1 MTELTA
7 NLVAR
12 RTKTYASNSRVA
24 IVALGM
30 AIAASVPLLPF
41 PLNAEQNDRARQIGG
56 KFMCMCNC
64 NQVLT
69 QCNHVGCTTSTA
81 MLKEVDQAVA
91 RGDSEESITQAF
103 VQEFGTKVYAEP
115 PHSGFSLVA
124 WSMPAVYL
132 GIGLVLV
139 IFVISRW
146 RKRPTPVASSSSGIR
161 SGISRE
167 LLEKARAQASRET
180 QD

>member
-1 MTELTA
+1 MIKRRAIFLA
-7 NLVAR
+7 MLLCAVASLPLLV
-12 RTKTYASNSRVA
+12 
-24 IVALGM
+24 
-30 AIAASVPLLPF
+30 VPLPAQQ
-41 PLNAEQNDRARQIGG
+41 PSDRAHQIGG

-81 MLKEVDQAVA
+81 MLKEVDQGVS
-91 RGDSEESITQAF
+91 RGDSEETITQVF

-132 GIGLVLV
+132 AIGFALVL
-139 IFVISRW
+139 FVISRW
-146 RKRPTPVASSSSGIR
+146 RKRPAHAVSAAAPGG
-161 SGISRE
+161 GISAE
-167 LLEKARAQASRET
+167 MLERARVRAARET

>member
-1 MTELTA
+1 MIKGRSLF
-7 NLVAR
+7 L
-12 RTKTYASNSRVA
+12 
-24 IVALGM
+24 ALGLCG
-30 AIAASVPLLPF
+30 AGSVPLLVS
-41 PLNAEQNDRARQIGG
+41 PLPAQQQSDRAHQIAG

-64 NQVLT
+64 NQVLS
-69 QCNHVGCTTSTA
+69 QCNHVGCTNSTA

-91 RGDSEESITQAF
+91 RGDSEDVITQAF

-132 GIGLVLV
+132 AIGLVLV
-139 IFVISRW
+139 LFVISRW
-146 RKRPTPVASSSSGIR
+146 RKRPAHAVSGAPAGG
-161 SGISRE
+161 GISPEMLGR
-167 LLEKARAQASRET
+167 ARLRAARET

>member
-1 MTELTA
+1 MTKRPAILAALLCTA
-7 NLVAR
+7 
-12 RTKTYASNSRVA
+12 A
-24 IVALGM
+24 ICL
-30 AIAASVPLLPF
+30 PLLVL
-41 PLNAEQNDRARQIGG
+41 PLPAQQQIDRAHQIGG
-56 KFMCMCNC
+56 KFMCMCSC

-81 MLKEVDQAVA
+81 MLKEVDQGIA
-91 RGDSEESITQAF
+91 RGDSEEAITQIF

-132 GIGLVLV
+132 AVGLVLV
-139 IFVISRW
+139 LFVISRW
-146 RKRPTPVASSSSGIR
+146 RKRPGTVVAGPANPG
-161 SGISRE
+161 GISSE
-167 LLEKARAQASRET
+167 LLERARARAARET

>member
-1 MTELTA
+1 MTKRPIILATILLSASTA
-7 NLVAR
+7 LPLVV
-12 RTKTYASNSRVA
+12 SP
-24 IVALGM
+24 
-30 AIAASVPLLPF
+30 IAAQQQS
-41 PLNAEQNDRARQIGG
+41 DRARQIGG
-56 KFMCMCNC
+56 KFMCMCTC

-81 MLKEVDQAVA
+81 MLKQVDQGLA
-91 RGDSEESITQAF
+91 RGDSEDAITQAF

-132 GIGLVLV
+132 AIGLALVL
-139 IFVISRW
+139 FVISRW
-146 RKRPTPVASSSSGIR
+146 RKRPVHVAASAAAR
-161 SGISRE
+161 PGISPE
-167 LLEKARAQASRET
+167 LLERARAQAARET

>member
-1 MTELTA
+1 MI
-7 NLVAR
+7 
-12 RTKTYASNSRVA
+12 KGRVIFLA
-24 IVALGM
+24 MLLC
-30 AIAASVPLLPF
+30 AAGLLPLLVS
-41 PLNAEQNDRARQIGG
+41 PLPAQQPSDRAHQIGG

-81 MLKEVDQAVA
+81 MLKEVDQALA
-91 RGDSEESITQAF
+91 RGDSEDAITQAF

-132 GIGLVLV
+132 AVGLVLV
-139 IFVISRW
+139 LFVITRW
-146 RKRPTPVASSSSGIR
+146 RKRPVHAVSGVASSSR
-161 SGISRE
+161 ISPE
-167 LLEKARAQASRET
+167 MLERARLRAARET

>member
-1 MTELTA
+1 MTKRPL
-7 NLVAR
+7 LVA
-12 RTKTYASNSRVA
+12 
-24 IVALGM
+24 VALFS
-30 AIAASVPLLPF
+30 AAASLPLLVS
-41 PLNAEQNDRARQIGG
+41 PLPAQQQVDRARQIGG
-56 KFMCMCNC
+56 KFMCMCSC

-81 MLKEVDQAVA
+81 MLKQVDQAVS

-132 GIGLVLV
+132 AIGLVLV
-139 IFVISRW
+139 LFVISRW
-146 RKRPTPVASSSSGIR
+146 RKRPPTAVADVAQR

-167 LLEKARAQASRET
+167 SLERARAQAARET

>member
-1 MTELTA
+1 MIKRLA
-7 NLVAR
+7 
-12 RTKTYASNSRVA
+12 A
-24 IVALGM
+24 IVALL
-30 AIAASVPLLPF
+30 IAGASLPLLVS
-41 PLNAEQNDRARQIGG
+41 PLTAQQQVDRTHQIGG
-56 KFMCMCNC
+56 KFMCMCGC
-64 NQVLT
+64 SQVLT

-81 MLKEVDQAVA
+81 MLKEVDQAVT
-91 RGDSEESITQAF
+91 RGDSEDAITQAF

-132 GIGLVLV
+132 AIGLVLV

-146 RKRPTPVASSSSGIR
+146 RKRPAHAPAVSANQ
-161 SGISRE
+161 SGISPE
-167 LLEKARAQASRET
+167 LLERARVRAARET

>member
-1 MTELTA
+1 MTKPRHFITSLVLATAAALPLLVLPLTA
-7 NLVAR
+7 Q
-12 RTKTYASNSRVA
+12 
-24 IVALGM
+24 
-30 AIAASVPLLPF
+30 
-41 PLNAEQNDRARQIGG
+41 QNDRAHQIGG

-81 MLKEVDQAVA
+81 MLKEIDQGIA
-91 RGDSEESITQAF
+91 RGDSEDTITQAF

-115 PHSGFSLVA
+115 PHSGFSLIA

-132 GIGLVLV
+132 AIGVVLV

-146 RKRPTPVASSSSGIR
+146 RKRPVPAVAGSANP
-161 SGISRE
+161 SGISAEALAR
-167 LLEKARAQASRET
+167 ARAQAARET